1 MLRVFSLDL
10 LSIIVYIKY
19 MKTMINLITKEI
31 YTMNIDKYAE
41 LNNKVDSLL
50 AETNKKMT
58 DLIDQYNE
66 SIEDDEDS
74 TEIDTVDLDAKFDD
88 LADYIEDYS

>member
-1 MLRVFSLDL
+1 
-10 LSIIVYIKY
+10 
-19 MKTMINLITKEI
+19 MKTTKGEN
-31 YTMNIDKYAE
+31 TMNIDKYAE

-66 SIEDDEDS
+66 SIEDDEDA

-88 LADYIEDYS
+88 LAEYIEDYS

>member
-1 MLRVFSLDL
+1 MYRVFSLDL
-10 LSIIVYIKY
+10 SSKIVYIKY
-19 MKTMINLITKEI
+19 MKTKINLITKEI
-31 YTMNIDKYAE
+31 YNTMTIEE

-66 SIEDDEDS
+66 SIEDDEDA

>member
-1 MLRVFSLDL
+1 MYRVFSLDL
-10 LSIIVYIKY
+10 SSKIVYIEY
-19 MKTMINLITKEI
+19 MKTKINLITKEI
-31 YTMNIDKYAE
+31 YNTMTIEE

-74 TEIDTVDLDAKFDD
+74 TEIDTIDLDAKFDD

>member
-1 MLRVFSLDL
+1 
-10 LSIIVYIKY
+10 
-19 MKTMINLITKEI
+19 
-31 YTMNIDKYAE
+31 MNIDKYAE

-66 SIEDDEDS
+66 SIEDDEDA

-88 LADYIEDYS
+88 LAEYIEDYS

>member
-19 MKTMINLITKEI
+19 MKTTKGEN
-31 YTMNIDKYAE
+31 TMNIDKYAE

-66 SIEDDEDS
+66 SIEDDENA

>member
-1 MLRVFSLDL
+1 
-10 LSIIVYIKY
+10 

-31 YTMNIDKYAE
+31 YNTMTIEE

-66 SIEDDEDS
+66 SNEDN
-74 TEIDTVDLDAKFDD
+74 EIDTVDLDYKFTE
-88 LADYIEDYS
+88 LSDYIYDYS

>member
-1 MLRVFSLDL
+1 
-10 LSIIVYIKY
+10 
-19 MKTMINLITKEI
+19 MKTTKGEN
-31 YTMNIDKYAE
+31 TMTIEE

-66 SIEDDEDS
+66 SNEDN
-74 TEIDTVDLDAKFDD
+74 EIDTVDLDAKFDE

>member
-1 MLRVFSLDL
+1 
-10 LSIIVYIKY
+10 
-19 MKTMINLITKEI
+19 MKTTKGEN
-31 YTMNIDKYAE
+31 TMTFEE

-66 SIEDDEDS
+66 SNEDN
-74 TEIDTVDLDAKFDD
+74 EIDTVDLDISLMNYLTIFTIIHKPT
-88 LADYIEDYS
+88 Y

>member
-19 MKTMINLITKEI
+19 MKTTKGEN
-31 YTMNIDKYAE
+31 TMTIE
-41 LNNKVDSLL
+41 QLNNKVDSLL

-66 SIEDDEDS
+66 SIEDDEDA

-88 LADYIEDYS
+88 LAEYIEDYS

>member
-1 MLRVFSLDL
+1 MYRVFSLDL
-10 LSIIVYIKY
+10 SSKIVYIKY
-19 MKTMINLITKEI
+19 MKTKINLITKEI
-31 YTMNIDKYAE
+31 YNTMTIEE

-66 SIEDDEDS
+66 SIEDDEDA

-88 LADYIEDYS
+88 LAEYIEDYS

>member
-1 MLRVFSLDL
+1 
-10 LSIIVYIKY
+10 
-19 MKTMINLITKEI
+19 
-31 YTMNIDKYAE
+31 MNIDKYAE

-66 SIEDDEDS
+66 SIEDDEDA

>member
-1 MLRVFSLDL
+1 MT
-10 LSIIVYIKY
+10 I
-19 MKTMINLITKEI
+19 EQ
-31 YTMNIDKYAE
+31 

-66 SIEDDEDS
+66 SNEDN
-74 TEIDTVDLDAKFDD
+74 EIDTVDLDYKFTE
-88 LADYIEDYS
+88 LSDYIYDYSE

>member
-1 MLRVFSLDL
+1 MT
-10 LSIIVYIKY
+10 Y
-19 MKTMINLITKEI
+19 E
-31 YTMNIDKYAE
+31 E

-66 SIEDDEDS
+66 QNEDE
-74 TEIDTVDLDAKFDD
+74 EIDTVDLDYKFDE
-88 LADYIEDYS
+88 LSDYIYDYSSQ

>member
-1 MLRVFSLDL
+1 MT
-10 LSIIVYIKY
+10 Y
-19 MKTMINLITKEI
+19 E
-31 YTMNIDKYAE
+31 E

-66 SIEDDEDS
+66 QNEDE
-74 TEIDTVDLDAKFDD
+74 EIDTVDLDHKFDE
-88 LADYIEDYS
+88 LSDYIYDYSSQ

>member
-19 MKTMINLITKEI
+19 MKTTKGEN
-31 YTMNIDKYAE
+31 TMTIEE

-50 AETNKKMT
+50 AETNEKMT
-58 DLIDQYNE
+58 DLIDKYNE
-66 SIEDDEDS
+66 SNEDKQV
-74 TEIDTVDLDAKFDD
+74 DTVDLDYKFTE
-88 LADYIEDYS
+88 LSDYIYDYSE

>member
-1 MLRVFSLDL
+1 
-10 LSIIVYIKY
+10 
-19 MKTMINLITKEI
+19 MKTTKGEN
-31 YTMNIDKYAE
+31 TMTIEE

-66 SIEDDEDS
+66 SIEDDEDA
-74 TEIDTVDLDAKFDD
+74 TEIDTVDLDYKFTE
-88 LADYIEDYS
+88 LSDYINDYS

>member
-1 MLRVFSLDL
+1 
-10 LSIIVYIKY
+10 
-19 MKTMINLITKEI
+19 MKTTKGEN
-31 YTMNIDKYAE
+31 TMNIDKYAE

>member
-1 MLRVFSLDL
+1 MT
-10 LSIIVYIKY
+10 I
-19 MKTMINLITKEI
+19 E
-31 YTMNIDKYAE
+31 E

-66 SIEDDEDS
+66 SIEDDEDA
-74 TEIDTVDLDAKFDD
+74 TEIDTVDLDYKFTE
-88 LADYIEDYS
+88 LSDYINDYS

>member
-19 MKTMINLITKEI
+19 MKTTKGEN
-31 YTMNIDKYAE
+31 TMNIDKYAE

-66 SIEDDEDS
+66 SNEDKQV
-74 TEIDTVDLDAKFDD
+74 DTVDLDHKFTD
-88 LADYIEDYS
+88 LSDYIYDYSE